1 VETGLSVTAKLLS
14 LPEAAELAAL
24 RAWHEGL
31 SSRDAVARYL
41 GQARSAGQSS
51 RGVIGAIRRDI
62 AAFARSRHRDDLAKL
77 FTGPARKGP
86 AAARAVATA
95 IEQLRSAPVP
105 VPLIGDGVDHW
116 LEPRVAAALRK
127 AGIKTLADLT
137 LRVPRRRR
145 WWVDIDGIGKA
156 GARRIEAFFAAHE
169 DLTDRARALL
179 VTQAPSDVV
188 PWEKLVVPHEV
199 DGTVGLHRAPR
210 ASCALRANNDYEAVQ
225 AWLSLHEAPAT
236 QRAYRKE
243 AERLILWAIVER
255 GVALSSLATEDA
267 VTYRAFLRQPTPRQR
282 WVGPASPRHSAEW
295 RPFAGGLS
303 TRSRAYALSVLS
315 SMFRWLIEQR
325 YVLANPFAGIKVRG
339 ARQTTLDTTRSF
351 SEGEWKLVRTV
362 AEGLEWTYGWQP
374 GAAQRLRFLI
384 DFSYSTGLRAGELVH
399 AKLGSIEVDA
409 HGDTWLHVVGKGSKA
424 GKVVLPGLARGVL
437 DRDLAQRGLP
447 VTPAKWNPAT
457 PLLGSLDGEGGHHA
471 QAAVGD
477 REEVLRRDGRRLG
490 GYESGVG
497 REAAPGHAALDAA
510 HARHPCTSAR
520 RRTDHRARQPAAR
533 VLVDHVHVP
542 ALGRS
547 SPGQADRWGIRG
559 ACGVTGRGRLK
570 RVNLHRKH
578 KGSPRAGFASACRG

>member
-1 VETGLSVTAKLLS
+1 MEIALSVTATPLS
-14 LPEAAELAAL
+14 LPDAASLAAL

-31 SSRDAVARYL
+31 SSRDAVTLYL
-41 GQARSAGQSS
+41 GEAREAGQSS
-51 RGVIGAIRRDI
+51 RGVIGAIRREI

-86 AAARAVATA
+86 AAARAMAAA
-95 IEQLRSAPVP
+95 IEQLRSAAVP
-105 VPLIGDGVDHW
+105 VPLIGDCVDLW
-116 LEPRVAAALRK
+116 LAPRVAAVLRQ

-145 WWVDIDGIGKA
+145 WWVDIDGLGAA
-156 GARRIEAFFAAHE
+156 GARQIEAFFAEHA

-179 VTQAPSDVV
+179 VTTSTSELV

-199 DGTVGLHRAPR
+199 DGSMGLHRAPR
-210 ASCALRANNDYEAVQ
+210 ASCVLRASNDYAAVQ
-225 AWLSLHEAPAT
+225 AWLSLHEASAT

-267 VTYRAFLRQPTPRQR
+267 VAYRAFLRQPSPKGR
-282 WVGPASPRHSAEW
+282 WVGPAAPRTSAEW

-303 TRSRAYALSVLS
+303 TRSRAYSLSVLS

-339 ARQTTLDTTRSF
+339 VRQATLDTTRSF

-374 GAAQRLRFLI
+374 GAAHRLRFLI

-399 AKLGSIEVDA
+399 ATLGSIEVDA
-409 HGDTWLHVVGKGSKA
+409 PGDTWLHVVGKGSKA

-437 DRDLAQRGLP
+437 DRHLAQRGLP

-457 PLLGSLDGEGGHHA
+457 PVLGSLDGEAGITSKRLWA
-471 QAAVGD
+471 IVKRFFATTADVLAD
-477 REEVLRRDGRRLG
+477 TNPALAEKLRRATPHWMRHT
-490 GYESGVG
+490 
-497 REAAPGHAALDAA
+497 HATHAL
-510 HARHPCTSAR
+510 
-520 RRTDHRARQPAAR
+520 Q
-533 VLVDHVHVP
+533 
-542 ALGRS
+542 
-547 SPGQADRWGIRG
+547 RG
-559 ACGVTGRGRLK
+559 AELTTVRD
-570 RVNLHRKH
+570 NLRHASLSTTSMYLHSDDLR
-578 KGSPRAGFASACRG
+578 RAKQIGGAFEAPAS